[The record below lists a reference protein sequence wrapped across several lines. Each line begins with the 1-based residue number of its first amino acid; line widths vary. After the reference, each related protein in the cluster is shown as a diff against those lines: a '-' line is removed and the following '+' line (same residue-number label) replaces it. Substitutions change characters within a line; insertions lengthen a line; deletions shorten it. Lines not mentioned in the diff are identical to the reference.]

1 MKICRCFFFITDET
15 KRLRLSYGGL
25 WAAAFVRTM
34 SGAATATELCTRC
47 KYRRLFGAAGVFHPS
62 FSFLE
67 NSAHEIHG
75 ICIRSH
81 FEYDV
86 LSSQARSALI
96 SLFPSFFLSFLS
108 SRRIP
113 FPHLSFLYLVML
125 SYSVSKID
133 RRSNLYQW
141 SERIYTT
148 VERSSRNNSMRIH
161 DFSANK
167 RVHIVSIDW
176 FLITSQLTIRY
187 NYYML

>member
-1 MKICRCFFFITDET
+1 MVVYEQQHSCVPR
-15 KRLRLSYGGL
+15 RGQQ
-25 WAAAFVRTM
+25 
-34 SGAATATELCTRC
+34 
-47 KYRRLFGAAGVFHPS
+47 RRLNYVPDANIVDCSVPLASSIH
-62 FSFLE
+62 L
-67 NSAHEIHG
+67 SASLKIPLMRYG

-86 LSSQARSALI
+86 LSSQARSAHS
-96 SLFPSFFLSFLS
+96 SLFFPLSFLS

-113 FPHLSFLYLVML
+113 FPHLSFLYLAML
-125 SYSVSKID
+125 SYSVSRID
-133 RRSNLYQW
+133 RRSNLYQR

-176 FLITSQLTIRY
+176 FLITSQLTMRY
-187 NYYML
+187 NYYIL